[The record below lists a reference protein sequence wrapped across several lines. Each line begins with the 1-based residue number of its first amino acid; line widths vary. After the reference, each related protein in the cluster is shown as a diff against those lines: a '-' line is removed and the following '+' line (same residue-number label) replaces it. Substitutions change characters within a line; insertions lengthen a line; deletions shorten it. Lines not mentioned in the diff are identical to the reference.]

1 MGVHYHKQPIVT
13 DGLVYEIDAGNKL
26 SYSGAG
32 VTAYEL
38 VNRNNA
44 TLINGITFSDDAW
57 IQDGVDDYVDMGQPD
72 VLDIDAFTFTS
83 WFKPTENNTGI
94 FTRGSSRGN
103 ETTRDLDIFGNGTN
117 LIVLGISSVPA
128 SLITGTAGHH
138 VQTTFPT
145 LNEWH
150 EVTVTWDGTTNAN
163 TFIAYLNGVAF
174 GSATAVTTTIAKRF
188 NYHFGGEGSF
198 VGKSSLGV
206 QRGYNK
212 ALTQSEVTQNYESQ
226 KSRYIN

>member
-1 MGVHYHKQPIVT
+1 MGVHYHKRPIVK
-13 DGLVYEIDAGNKL
+13 DGLVYEIDAGNKV

-57 IQDGVDDYVDMGQPD
+57 IQDGVDDYVDMGQPA

-94 FTRGSSRGN
+94 FTRGSSRAN
-103 ETTRDLDIFGNGTN
+103 ETTRDLDIYGNGTS
-117 LIVLGISSVPA
+117 LIATGISTVPA
-128 SLITGTAGHH
+128 SLISPSSI
-138 VQTTFPT
+138 TTPFPT

-150 EVTVTWDGTTNAN
+150 EVTVTWDGTTDAN
-163 TFIAYLNGVAF
+163 KFIAYLNGDTF
-174 GSATAVTTTIAKRF
+174 GSSTAVTATIAKRF
-188 NYHFGGEGSF
+188 NFHLGGKGSF

-206 QRGYNK
+206 QRGYNRP
-212 ALTQSEVTQNYESQ
+212 LTATEILHNYETQ
-226 KSRYIN
+226 KSRYAQ